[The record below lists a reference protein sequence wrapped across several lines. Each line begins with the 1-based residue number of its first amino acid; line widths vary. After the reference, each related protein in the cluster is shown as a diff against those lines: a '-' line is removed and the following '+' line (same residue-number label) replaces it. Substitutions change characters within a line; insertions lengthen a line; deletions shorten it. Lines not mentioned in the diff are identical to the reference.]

1 MSEID
6 RPTMHR
12 VVHSFENREER
23 RLQSYLQAR
32 TNLEAIR
39 EELLNSGPDLGNDKI
54 HQLMDDESEYR
65 DRIFAYERTHDVA
78 DPIFP
83 HPSEAD
89 GAVKEGMP
97 FHSRLGNFLVKRI
110 WPM

>member
-1 MSEID
+1 
-6 RPTMHR
+6 
-12 VVHSFENREER
+12 
-23 RLQSYLQAR
+23 
-32 TNLEAIR
+32 
-39 EELLNSGPDLGNDKI
+39 
-54 HQLMDDESEYR
+54 MDDESEYR